1 MLAPLFRLG
10 VNMTASFSL
19 SGLKALITGG
29 TSGIGKAIA
38 QRFITHGVTVVI
50 TGRRREGEAIA
61 NALGAHFIRADIT
74 AETDIERLTSE
85 VLTVAGPADI
95 LVNSAGI
102 ENTGPEIEESSFAEF
117 DRVFAIN
124 TRALYG
130 MLRMARRLLPG
141 GGSIIN
147 ISSVAGQ
154 ISAPGYSQYAASKA
168 AVDSLTRTAA
178 IELAAHGI
186 RVNAIAP
193 GSIETAMV
201 PPDHPER
208 KISAAY
214 CPLGRI
220 GKPEEVAALAH
231 FLASPDSA
239 YLTGQV
245 ITLDGGMMTGFT
257 GRAIELAVV

>member
-1 MLAPLFRLG
+1 
-10 VNMTASFSL
+10 MTASFSL
-19 SGLKALITGG
+19 NGLKALITGG

-38 QRFITHGVTVVI
+38 QRFAYHGATVVI
-50 TGRRREGEAIA
+50 TGRRTDGEAIA
-61 NALGAHFIRADIT
+61 KALGGHFMPADIT
-74 AETDIERLTSE
+74 NEADIERLAAE
-85 VLTVAGPADI
+85 ILHAVGPLNI
-95 LVNSAGI
+95 LINSAGI

-193 GSIETAMV
+193 GSIETTMV

-231 FLASPDSA
+231 FLASHDSA

-245 ITLDGGMMTGFT
+245 IALDGGMTVGFT
-257 GRAIELAVV
+257 GRAIELAVG